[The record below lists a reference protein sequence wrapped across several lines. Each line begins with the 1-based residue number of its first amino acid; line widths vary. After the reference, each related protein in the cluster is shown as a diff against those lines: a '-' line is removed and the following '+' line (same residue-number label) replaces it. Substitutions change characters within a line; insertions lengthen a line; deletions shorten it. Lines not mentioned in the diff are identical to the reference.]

1 MGGGV
6 SDPGPTVGVMSAHVC
21 TYFDDGDGV
30 ELVCICGTRA
40 MLLLTDAGE
49 ELVLLEDEAPALSR
63 TA

>member
-1 MGGGV
+1 
-6 SDPGPTVGVMSAHVC
+6 MSAHVC